1 MKRVIRILNFI
12 AAWATS
18 IMIIFTILTSYDFL
32 YIGRIF
38 ESYLPIQIGLS
49 LNMLLLSL
57 DFFLKENGRRK
68 LQYSIFSF
76 ILLVGVVY
84 YIEIMR

>member
-1 MKRVIRILNFI
+1 MKKVIRTLNFI
-12 AAWATS
+12 AAWITS
-18 IMIIFTILTSYDFL
+18 IMIILTILTSYDFV
-32 YIGRIF
+32 YIGRVF

-76 ILLVGVVY
+76 ILLIGMIY
-84 YIEIMR
+84 SIGITR

>member
-1 MKRVIRILNFI
+1 MKKVIRTLNFI

-18 IMIIFTILTSYDFL
+18 IMIILTILTSYDFV
-32 YIGRIF
+32 YIGRVF
-38 ESYLPIQIGLS
+38 ESYLPIQMGLS

-76 ILLVGVVY
+76 ILLIGMIY
-84 YIEIMR
+84 SIGITR